1 MLQQSYLI
9 SIPKISKDLRISLR
23 LKLSL
28 LKSIYIITSENDYNT
43 FFYVLFDKDIEAN
56 IVLKR
61 INEIKQIIRA
71 L

>member
-56 IVLKR
+56 VVLKR
-61 INEIKQIIRA
+61 INQIKQIIRA

>member
-56 IVLKR
+56 VVLKR

>member
-9 SIPKISKDLRISLR
+9 SIPRISKDLRISLR

-56 IVLKR
+56 VVLKR